1 MSERDTDID
10 FDFFEE
16 EPPTEET
23 SKPERVVRRQGPGGP
38 SRPPRAPQNLT
49 PLLRLVGL
57 IAFAILIIVLLVFWI
72 QSCQASSK
80 TSSYK
85 NYMTKIAEVA
95 SSSQQIGRQLSQ
107 DLLAPGV
114 KRAQLEQQLSGLARQ
129 EQLDVNRAQAITPP
143 GPLRDEHQAVIQALQ
158 YRVSGLTGLA
168 SALATTASSTAVSK
182 AAPVLTA
189 QMQRLLASD
198 VIWDDSFK
206 GPSDAELRRQGVT
219 GTNAAGGPLVPGSTV
234 LQTDELAS
242 TSAMT
247 SVLERLRG
255 ASSAGTGCPCGTGL
269 VSTKVEPSGKE
280 LSTSAQSDIVV
291 TVDMAF
297 QVTVSNTGKS
307 QVFGVPIKL
316 TIEQSKGGN
325 IVKSTKIDFLNPGES
340 TTVTFKN
347 IPTPNFSTP
356 ATIKVEVTPVAGETF
371 TSNNSADYPVIFSVA

>member
-1 MSERDTDID
+1 MSEHDNDID

-23 SKPERVVRRQGPGGP
+23 SRPERVVRRQGSGGP
-38 SRPPRAPQNLT
+38 PRPPRAPQNLT
-49 PLLRLVGL
+49 PLLRLIGL

-80 TSSYK
+80 TSTYK
-85 NYMTKIAEVA
+85 TYMTKIAEVA

-114 KRAQLEQQLSGLARQ
+114 KRAQLEQQISGLARQ
-129 EQLDVNRAQAITPP
+129 QQLDVNRAQAITPP
-143 GPLRDEHQAVIQALQ
+143 GTLRDEHQAVIQALQ

-168 SALATTASSTAVSK
+168 SALATTASEKTVSK
-182 AAPVLTA
+182 AAPLLTA

-198 VIWDDSFK
+198 VIWEDSFK

-219 GTNAAGGPLVPGSTV
+219 GTNDAGGALVPGSAV

-247 SVLERLRG
+247 SVLQRLSG
-255 ASSAGTGCPCGTGL
+255 AASAGTGCPCGTGL
-269 VSTKVEPSGKE
+269 TSTKVEPSGQE
-280 LSTSAQSDIVV
+280 LSTSNQTKIVV

-307 QVFGVPIKL
+307 QVFGVPVKL
-316 TIEQSKGGN
+316 TIEQSKGN
-325 IVKSTKIDFLNPGES
+325 IVKNTKIDFLNPGES

-347 IPTPNFSTP
+347 IPTPNFSAPT
-356 ATIKVEVTPVAGETF
+356 TIKVEVTPVAGETF